1 MEDKTTFLLIDDD
14 SDDRMLFQIALEDAR
29 ANVAY
34 MEASGCS
41 EALKILESS
50 SELPDYIF
58 LDLNMPEI
66 DGAECLSILKQHS
79 RFSQIPVIMFSTS
92 SDPEDISRT
101 RKMGAI
107 DFVSKPS
114 KVSELT
120 QLIDRIALSEKTN
133 R

>member
-1 MEDKTTFLLIDDD
+1 MEDTTTFLLIDDD
-14 SDDRMLFQIALEDAR
+14 LDDRLLFQIALEDSKAH
-29 ANVAY
+29 VGY
-34 MEASGCS
+34 MEASGCN
-41 EALKILESS
+41 EALKLLENS

-66 DGAECLSILKQHS
+66 DGVECLSILKQHN
-79 RFSQIPVIMFSTS
+79 RFAHIPVIIFSTS
-92 SDPEDISRT
+92 SDPEDVSRT
-101 RKMGAI
+101 RKLGAI

-120 QLIDRIALSEKTN
+120 NLIDRIAMSEKSN